1 MEENHGEARGL
12 GSVNVGHRNTLKRAS
27 ERTTAGA
34 VRKAAMQRRRRRLPL
49 RHEAARR
56 ENRNTAETTEKF
68 KGRTQ
73 QRPMCDRGAGP
84 FHNSRTC
91 VESTAR
97 VHKGPRCSALKCARR
112 ERGARTKARESM
124 RARVTGATRVLRI
137 NMALPG
143 ARDKERNALSPYM
156 RLYRPSDKKKR
167 RRRKKKRGEREE
179 KHAGTAMLV
188 FRPGCVLSPSASP
201 SLPALG
207 PPAFPSAAAHLMVL
221 EGREGGKER
230 GGLTSTAKGKR
241 SLGACES
248 VSPDGTHGNTW

>member
-1 MEENHGEARGL
+1 
-12 GSVNVGHRNTLKRAS
+12 
-27 ERTTAGA
+27 
-34 VRKAAMQRRRRRLPL
+34 MQRRRRRLPL

-167 RRRKKKRGEREE
+167 RRRKKKKRRKRGEARGDRHARLSPGVRPFPISIALPPRTRAARLPICCGSPHGAGGEGGGERE
-179 KHAGTAMLV
+179 
-188 FRPGCVLSPSASP
+188 
-201 SLPALG
+201 
-207 PPAFPSAAAHLMVL
+207 
-221 EGREGGKER
+221 R
-230 GGLTSTAKGKR
+230 GFDKYCKG
-241 SLGACES
+241 
-248 VSPDGTHGNTW
+248 